1 LRIKGSMPTVLAC
14 AQCGMQLW
22 AALTPVDPHRLA
34 KRRMATFGPWSHA
47 MAVNPV
53 VAIVFLLV
61 FLVLALTALFRAKPD
76 DIPKLFKSFW
86 RWFGK

>member
-1 LRIKGSMPTVLAC
+1 VTV
-14 AQCGMQLW
+14 
-22 AALTPVDPHRLA
+22 
-34 KRRMATFGPWSHA
+34 S
-47 MAVNPV
+47 PV

-76 DIPKLFKSFW
+76 DIPKLFQSFC